1 MNLYQGVPIT
11 VIILLSLFMLFS
23 FILSNTQFGRYIY
36 AIGGNINA
44 AKISG
49 INTKRITLLVFTL
62 MSVLA
67 SISGLI
73 LAARLAAATPTA
85 GNMYE
90 MDAIASCVIGG
101 VSLKG
106 GRGTVFGAI
115 VGALVMA
122 SLNNGMSLM
131 NIASSIQY
139 MVNGLVLLMAVWFD
153 ISTNVGE

>member
-1 MNLYQGVPIT
+1 
-11 VIILLSLFMLFS
+11 MLFS

-73 LAARLAAATPTA
+73 LAARLAAATPQP
-85 GNMYE
+85 
-90 MDAIASCVIGG
+90 VICMKWMQ
-101 VSLKG
+101 L
-106 GRGTVFGAI
+106 
-115 VGALVMA
+115 LH
-122 SLNNGMSLM
+122 
-131 NIASSIQY
+131 
-139 MVNGLVLLMAVWFD
+139 VL
-153 ISTNVGE
+153 